1 VNVAL
6 IPCCLSYSKLLIRER
21 ARFGIDGGQEFTAQS
36 IEGTMKLLVSK
47 LRYCLTDASRDNQ
60 RFFGEWPCE

>member
-1 VNVAL
+1 M
-6 IPCCLSYSKLLIRER
+6 
-21 ARFGIDGGQEFTAQS
+21 FGIVGGQEFTAQS